1 VLGLEADLSQALA
14 NVLGYRFRIVDV
26 PSDRIIP
33 GLVSGEYDLGMSFVD
48 TPAQEK
54 LVDFVTYL
62 APGTSFY
69 VNAAAAVAIRKP
81 ADLCGRSVAVVRG
94 TAQAMAATTQSA
106 RCKAAGKRTMRIAIF
121 RDAEA
126 ARLALSSGRVQ
137 VGMADSAVV
146 AYAMRQMHGQFKLAG
161 PASDGELRSIAVAKE
176 NDMAAQVR
184 DALETVMGDGTYAA
198 ILARWGAQAG
208 AIAAPRINVAAD

>member
-1 VLGLEADLSQALA
+1 
-14 NVLGYRFRIVDV
+14 
-26 PSDRIIP
+26 
-33 GLVSGEYDLGMSFVD
+33 
-48 TPAQEK
+48 
-54 LVDFVTYL
+54 
-62 APGTSFY
+62 
-69 VNAAAAVAIRKP
+69 
-81 ADLCGRSVAVVRG
+81 
-94 TAQAMAATTQSA
+94 MAATTQSA